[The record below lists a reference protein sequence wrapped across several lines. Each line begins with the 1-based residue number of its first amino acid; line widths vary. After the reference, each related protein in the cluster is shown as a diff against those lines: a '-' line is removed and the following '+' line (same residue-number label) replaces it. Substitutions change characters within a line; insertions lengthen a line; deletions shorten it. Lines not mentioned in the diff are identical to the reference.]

1 MSEKVSTFAADFP
14 INTVG
19 VVQLVR
25 APDCGSGGRG
35 FEPHLPPKEIYK
47 QVERPVFLFCM
58 RRFSINR
65 LLMHTPHS
73 GCLSYVKDAL
83 YHHFAICRC
92 VVIETLLSRGFR
104 IVKTVSVFC
113 I

>member
-47 QVERPVFLFCM
+47 QVERPVFLFRM
-58 RRFSINR
+58 LWFPIFWLLTDIPYYRR
-65 LLMHTPHS
+65 
-73 GCLSYVKDAL
+73 
-83 YHHFAICRC
+83 
-92 VVIETLLSRGFR
+92 
-104 IVKTVSVFC
+104 
-113 I
+113 

>member
-47 QVERPVFLFCM
+47 QVERPVFFILHASF
-58 RRFSINR
+58 FNQQVIDA
-65 LLMHTPHS
+65 HS
-73 GCLSYVKDAL
+73 PFRVSKLCEGCLIPPLCDMSV
-83 YHHFAICRC
+83 RC
-92 VVIETLLSRGFR
+92 H
-104 IVKTVSVFC
+104 
-113 I
+113 